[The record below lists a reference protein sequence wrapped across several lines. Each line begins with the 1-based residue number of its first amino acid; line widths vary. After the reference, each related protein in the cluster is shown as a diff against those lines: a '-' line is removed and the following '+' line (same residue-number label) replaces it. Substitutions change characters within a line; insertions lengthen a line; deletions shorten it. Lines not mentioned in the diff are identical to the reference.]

1 MIDPDRLAAR
11 LEAALERDEITDEEA
26 REEWL
31 AAEEESRFEAAEE
44 WRR

>member
-31 AAEEESRFEAAEE
+31 AAEEEARYEAEE
-44 WRR
+44 GWR